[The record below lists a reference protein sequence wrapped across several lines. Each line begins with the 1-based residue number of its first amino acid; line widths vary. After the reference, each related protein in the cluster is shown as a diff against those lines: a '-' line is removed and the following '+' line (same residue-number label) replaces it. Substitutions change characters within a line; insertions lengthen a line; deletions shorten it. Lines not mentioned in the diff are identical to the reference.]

1 MSRLKLLTSLFI
13 FYAILQYAETCN
25 QNNKAK
31 CDELMQKNHLQ
42 VGSYVLIQLCVGV
55 NLGTKNTQYKKRCG
69 GSQSGTKTLC
79 LLRAEIRF

>member
-1 MSRLKLLTSLFI
+1 MSRQKLLTSFFI

-42 VGSYVLIQLCVGV
+42 VGSMCPDS
-55 NLGTKNTQYKKRCG
+55 TMCG
-69 GSQSGTKTLC
+69 RE
-79 LLRAEIRF
+79 LRH